1 MNYTPRFVRPLVVS
15 HLPRVQRE
23 QIASPTSGRNE
34 KEPTDMKPQVIV
46 ADDHRLVAEGVV
58 KILEKEYSVV
68 ATPTDGRS
76 FIEAV
81 EKFRPDLALVDIS
94 LPQLNGLDACRHL
107 KKSCPEVKIIILTMH
122 SEPHFVNEAFRIGIG
137 GYVLKTSLADELL
150 FAVKEV
156 LKGCT
161 YISPVVAQGLVN
173 QAFESPTESS
183 GQPKS
188 TPTVMLSL
196 RQREVLQLVAEGKS
210 NKEIASAIKVTVKT
224 IEFHKARISKNLG
237 VRTTAELT
245 KHAITLGLIA
255 PPDTPPPHTS
265 NPTH

>member
-1 MNYTPRFVRPLVVS
+1 
-15 HLPRVQRE
+15 
-23 QIASPTSGRNE
+23 
-34 KEPTDMKPQVIV
+34 MKPQVIV

-58 KILEKEYSVV
+58 KIMEKEYSVV
-68 ATPTDGRS
+68 ATPADGRS

-122 SEPHFVNEAFRIGIG
+122 SEQHFVNEAFRIGVG

-150 FAVKEV
+150 FAAKEV

-161 YISPVVAQGLVN
+161 YISPVVAQGLIN
-173 QAFESPTESS
+173 QALESPTQSAR
-183 GQPKS
+183 GPRS
-188 TPTVMLSL
+188 TPAVPPVMLSL
-196 RQREVLQLVAEGKS
+196 RQREVLQLIAEGKS
-210 NKEIASAIKVTVKT
+210 NKEIASAINVTVKT
-224 IEFHKARISKNLG
+224 IEFHKARISRELG

-245 KHAITLGLIA
+245 KQALSLGLIA
-255 PPDTPPPHTS
+255 PLDAPPPHMTS
-265 NPTH
+265 RPTH

>member
-1 MNYTPRFVRPLVVS
+1 VR
-15 HLPRVQRE
+15 RE
-23 QIASPTSGRNE
+23 QDAPPTSE
-34 KEPTDMKPQVIV
+34 KESINMKPQVIV

-68 ATPTDGRS
+68 ATPADGRS
-76 FIEAV
+76 FIKAV

-122 SEPHFVNEAFRIGIG
+122 SEQHFVNEAFRIGVG
-137 GYVLKTSLADELL
+137 GYVLKTSVADELL
-150 FAVKEV
+150 FAAKEV

-173 QAFESPTESS
+173 QAFESSTESPM
-183 GQPKS
+183 GPKS

-196 RQREVLQLVAEGKS
+196 RQREVLQLIAEGKS
-210 NKEIASAIKVTVKT
+210 NKEIASAINVTVKT
-224 IEFHKARISKNLG
+224 IEFHKARISKELG

-245 KHAITLGLIA
+245 KQALTLGLIA
-255 PPDTPPPHTS
+255 PLDTPPPHMTS
-265 NPTH
+265 RPTN

>member
-1 MNYTPRFVRPLVVS
+1 
-15 HLPRVQRE
+15 
-23 QIASPTSGRNE
+23 
-34 KEPTDMKPQVIV
+34 MKPQVIV

-68 ATPTDGRS
+68 ATPADGRS

-122 SEPHFVNEAFRIGIG
+122 SEQHFVNEAFRIGVG
-137 GYVLKTSLADELL
+137 GYMLKSSVADELL
-150 FAVKEV
+150 FAAKEV

-173 QAFESPTESS
+173 QAFESPTGSPR
-183 GQPKS
+183 GPKS
-188 TPTVMLSL
+188 TPMSRL
-196 RQREVLQLVAEGKS
+196 
-210 NKEIASAIKVTVKT
+210 
-224 IEFHKARISKNLG
+224 
-237 VRTTAELT
+237 
-245 KHAITLGLIA
+245 
-255 PPDTPPPHTS
+255 
-265 NPTH
+265 

>member
-1 MNYTPRFVRPLVVS
+1 
-15 HLPRVQRE
+15 
-23 QIASPTSGRNE
+23 
-34 KEPTDMKPQVIV
+34 MKPQVIV

-68 ATPTDGRS
+68 ATPTDGRG

-94 LPQLNGLDACRHL
+94 LPLLNGLDACRHV

-122 SEPHFVNEAFRIGIG
+122 SEQHFVNEAFRTGVG
-137 GYVLKTSLADELL
+137 GYVLKTSVADELL

-156 LKGCT
+156 LNGRT

-173 QAFESPTESS
+173 QALESPTEPPRR
-183 GQPKS
+183 PKS
-188 TPTVMLSL
+188 PPPVSLSL

-210 NKEIASAIKVTVKT
+210 NKEIASAINVTVKA
-224 IEFHKARISKNLG
+224 IEFHKARISKELG

-245 KHAITLGLIA
+245 KQAITLGLIA
-255 PPDTPPPHTS
+255 PPEAPPTPNIQP
-265 NPTH
+265 N